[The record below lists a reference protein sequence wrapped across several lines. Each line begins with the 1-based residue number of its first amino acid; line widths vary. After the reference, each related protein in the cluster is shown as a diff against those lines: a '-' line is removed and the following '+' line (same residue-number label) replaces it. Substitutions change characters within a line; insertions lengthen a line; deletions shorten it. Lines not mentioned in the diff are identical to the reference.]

1 MNYFEAMDFI
11 KSKYKF
17 GSNYGL
23 KRMETVLVKLGNP
36 EKNAKA
42 IHIAGTNG
50 KGSVAS
56 GISKIL
62 EESGYRVGLYI
73 SPFIEVFE
81 ERISINGENI
91 SKEDL
96 ALYMSKIKGSIEEA
110 ERDLGESL
118 TEFEVIT
125 ILMFLYFSEKNVDY
139 AVLETGLGGRL
150 DATNVVE
157 PILSAITSISF
168 DHMEILGD
176 TLAKIAFEKAGIIK
190 QNVPVVL
197 FPQEEEAYEMI
208 KHCAKEKNSKLY
220 YFDKTCVK
228 SSTSYKNK
236 PYQDIV
242 IETKRDI
249 YSVRF
254 SLIGEHQK
262 YNCAMIIHICEAL
275 MDLGINLKKDT
286 IYRALLK
293 VVWIGRLEI
302 IHENPLVV
310 LDGAHNDDGMRN
322 LVKSIDEYFSF
333 ERLFLVFGMLKDK
346 NIEVKEVLSRA
357 HKVFTTEINIQRTL
371 KADELYKR
379 CREVKV
385 LVNCENDPI
394 VAILKAVKEANKED
408 MILVCGS
415 LYLIGEVRGEIMK
428 KLKEL

>member
-1 MNYFEAMDFI
+1 MNYFESMDFI

-23 KRMETVLVKLGNP
+23 KRMKAVLLKLSNP
-36 EKNAKA
+36 EKNLKV

-50 KGSVAS
+50 KGSAAS
-56 GISKIL
+56 GTVKVL
-62 EESGYRVGLYI
+62 EEAGFRVGLYI
-73 SPFIEVFE
+73 SPFIDVFE

-96 ALYMSKIKGSIEEA
+96 ATLISKIKKPIEEV
-110 ERDLGESL
+110 EEDLGEPL

-125 ILMFLYFSEKNVDY
+125 VLMFLYFSEKEVDY
-139 AVLETGLGGRL
+139 AVIETGLGGRF
-150 DATNVVE
+150 DATNVVM
-157 PILSAITSISF
+157 PILSAITSISL

-176 TLAKIAFEKAGIIK
+176 NLAKIAFEKAGIIK

-197 FPQEEEAYEMI
+197 FPQDLEAYNVI
-208 KHCAKEKNSKLY
+208 KDCAKERKSKLY
-220 YFDKTCVK
+220 YFEKDCVK
-228 SSTSYKNK
+228 SSKQYKNK
-236 PYQDIV
+236 PYQDII
-242 IETKRDI
+242 IETNIDI
-249 YSVRF
+249 YNVRF

-275 MDLGINLKKDT
+275 MDLGINLTKDI
-286 IYRALLK
+286 IYRALSK

-322 LVKSIDEYFSF
+322 LVKSIDEYFSYDK
-333 ERLFLVFGMLKDK
+333 LFLVFGMLKDK
-346 NIEVKEVLSRA
+346 NIEVKDVLSRA
-357 HKVFTTEINIQRTL
+357 HKVYTTEINIQRTL
-371 KADELYKR
+371 KADELYQK

-385 LVNCENDPI
+385 LVNCETDPI
-394 VAILKAVKEANKED
+394 VAILHAVRDANKED
-408 MILVCGS
+408 MVLVCGS
-415 LYLIGEVRGEIMK
+415 LYLIGEVRREIMK